1 MPFEWFVGQ
10 LDYIYFFYGAM
21 FFLLALVCY
30 RISWLQ
36 IDSLLPWKWLGL
48 FGLIHGINEWLDM
61 LSHALPDSPN
71 FYLLRI
77 VVLVASFRVLLEFGL
92 RGLKA
97 YRGKAPGPMLPVI
110 LTVIG
115 AIGAFWGL
123 AGLNAGFRYFL
134 GVPAI
139 LLAAFVIRLEAKE
152 KHGPARSSLTVVS
165 VVLCFYAFFSGL
177 IVPPAEFWP
186 ASQINSQAWLNL
198 LNIPVELFRAL
209 CAMVGMIYLFLFG
222 RSLKDVP
229 DSDLLFRKL
238 AFPAILVS
246 VFVTGW
252 FVTQWRGSFA
262 DQNFRQ
268 EIMRLGT
275 SLAQTINP
283 ERVKD
288 LTFSP
293 SDIYNESFLQLQ
305 RQMKSFG
312 KNVEGI
318 KGIYSV
324 ALRNSAMIFGPE
336 NYAEDDPAASPP
348 GTIYEKPDSRLW
360 SVFSRGVPIVIGPFT
375 DEYGTFVSAFAP
387 VKDSKT
393 GEVIMVI
400 GIDVLAE
407 EWRLI
412 VAKSRLGAILV
423 VLLMVFTITMGI
435 AVLLWR
441 DHRELNTYGLLIKH
455 VETVFTTVF
464 GLLIS
469 VVICFLTN
477 EVEVNKNRQEFT
489 WIADAKHQLI
499 GGSFRQISRDL
510 DGLARFMG
518 SNGFLKTYAEFSSF
532 VEPLARSNF
541 ADAWEW
547 IPVIEDAKR
556 EEFETFIRQQ
566 GFANFQIFMV
576 GERGEKLVQKSRER
590 YFPVSYVV
598 PGDGNLE
605 AQGYDIGSELRRVS
619 ALTHALSSR
628 LVTAVYP
635 LELIQDSGKEPAM
648 LVAQPI
654 LPPDSKLV
662 SGFVVCVLRIN
673 SIMTKMIPGLVNSGE
688 EVGVEVFSLDY
699 DKEPKL
705 VSTNHND
712 KNYTRQAGDYSL
724 SYPMF
729 VFGRSFLVK
738 FHPGDKFLTVRR
750 TIAGPATAGAAGLI
764 ITLVFTAFVGFL
776 RNRQHTLEV
785 LVDLRARE
793 LVERE
798 NDLYITL
805 NSIGDAVIA
814 TDVEGRVTRMNPAAV
829 ALTGWSFADSFG
841 VPLTKVFRIIN
852 QRTRLS
858 VPCPIIDVLETG
870 KTVELANDTTLISR
884 CGDERQIADSAAP
897 IRDANGIVRGAV
909 LVFHDV
915 TQQYIIREELRLS
928 EEKLKALIAN
938 VPGITYRCANDC
950 NWTMVFISDEIE
962 RLTGFPASDFI
973 DNSVRA
979 FASVVHSDDAAM
991 VSNKIG
997 ASIASRSFYEL
1008 EYRIKRSDGCYLW
1021 VYERGRGVFAANG
1034 DLLWLE
1040 GVIIDIT
1047 RRKMAEESLLESEER
1062 MRAITD
1068 SAQDAILML
1077 NQRGLI
1083 TYWNPAAERVFGYS
1097 SAEVSG
1103 RDLHGLLAPARYHAA
1118 FASAFVE
1125 FQKTGRGAVIGK
1137 TIEMEALRKDGAEVA
1152 ISLSLSVLKTRGE
1165 WLAVGI
1171 VRDVTEQKLAA
1182 KALALSR
1189 EQYML
1194 AVSGSKDGIWDW
1206 NIRDNSLFL
1215 SANWKKMMG
1224 YEDHELAD
1232 EFASFEGLLYP
1243 ADKARVLAYVQDY
1256 LSGRIAEYN
1265 IEFRFCHRDG
1275 TYRWILARGEALRDE
1290 NGIPYRMAGSHSDIT
1305 ERKLAEE
1312 SLKKTLQD
1320 LEVANRELQELNEK
1334 ATMLAE
1340 QAGQANSA
1348 KSEFLA
1354 NMSHE
1359 IRTPMNGIIGMTGLL
1374 LDTHLTDQQK
1384 QYTEV
1389 LRSSSENLLSL
1400 INDILDFSKVE
1411 AGKMSLEHIDF
1422 DLRTTLEDAVQMLAV
1437 KASEKQ
1443 LELICLVDPEVPSML
1458 TGDPG
1463 RLRQVVLNLAGNAIK
1478 FTHRGEVVI
1487 RVGIEEET
1495 DSQAL
1500 LKFSV
1505 KDTGIGIDPA
1515 SLERLFVAFSQ
1526 VDGST
1531 TRKYGGTGLGLA
1543 ISRRLVTML
1552 EGDIGVRSEQGKGS
1566 EFWFTAR
1573 FSKQAGESAYD
1584 EIRIGSV
1591 SGIKVLVVDDH
1602 AINRLLV
1609 TNLLN
1614 SWGCGYDEAENGQ
1627 QALEKLHDAAKQGD
1641 PFVVALLDMLMP
1653 EMDGRDL
1660 CVRIKQEPDIANT
1673 RLILLT
1679 SLGQRGD
1686 AAWIHEVGFAGYL
1699 TKPLRQSQLHDC
1711 LAMVVGSNSVAG
1723 QVLPRVLITRHR
1735 VIEAQKR
1742 SIRLLL
1748 VEDNP
1753 TNQEVAM
1760 AILNRLGYKVD
1771 LATNGFEALTMLEQ
1785 KSYNLVLMDCQ
1796 MPEMDGFA
1804 ATAKIRS
1811 GKLPG
1816 VKTDIPIIA
1825 MTANAMQGDRERCL
1839 TAGMDDYIA
1848 KPVQPRQLIEKICT
1862 WLAGIKPETVNPESD
1877 GNIIAADEVFLEAEL
1892 FQRLLGEERLVKKII
1907 STFFSD
1913 TPMQLKDLKV
1923 AIEGLDREKALRL
1936 VHNIKGSAANISA
1949 MSLKKAAQIL
1959 EENLKSRGADETAC
1973 YAADVEEIDRQLG
1986 ILAQHLKSKNYL

>member
-1 MPFEWFVGQ
+1 MPFEWFAGQ
-10 LDYIYFFYGAM
+10 LDYIYFCYGAM

-48 FGLIHGINEWLDM
+48 FGLIHGVNEWLDM
-61 LSHALPDSPN
+61 FFQAFPDHPN

-92 RGLKA
+92 RGLNA
-97 YRGKAPGPMLPVI
+97 YRGTSPGPLLPVI
-110 LTVIG
+110 LTVAG
-115 AIGAFWGL
+115 ASGAFWGL
-123 AGLNAGFRYFL
+123 AGLNATFRYFL

-139 LLAAFVIRLEAKE
+139 LLAAFVIRIEARE
-152 KHGPARSSLTVVS
+152 KHGTARSSLTVVS
-165 VVLCFYAFFSGL
+165 LFLCLYAFFSGL
-177 IVPPAEFWP
+177 IVPQAEFWP
-186 ASQINSQAWLNL
+186 ASQMNAPAWFL
-198 LNIPVELFRAL
+198 LTGIPVEMFRAL
-209 CAMVGMIYLFLFG
+209 CAMVCMIYLFFFG

-229 DSDLLFRKL
+229 ESDLLFRKL
-238 AFPAILVS
+238 AFPSILVG
-246 VFVTGW
+246 VFVTGF

-262 DQNFRQ
+262 DHNFRQ
-268 EIMRLGT
+268 EIMRLGA

-283 ERVKD
+283 ERVND
-288 LTFSP
+288 LTFSA
-293 SDIYNESFLQLQ
+293 SDIYNESFLQMQ

-336 NYAEDDPAASPP
+336 NYEEDDPAASPP

-360 SVFSRGVPIVIGPFT
+360 SVFFKGIPIVIGPFT
-375 DEYGTFVSAFAP
+375 DEYGTFVSSFAP
-387 VKDSKT
+387 VKDPKT
-393 GEVIMVI
+393 GEVIMVV
-400 GIDVLAE
+400 GIDVSAE
-407 EWRLI
+407 EWRQL
-412 VAKSRLGAILV
+412 VARSRLGAILV
-423 VLLMVFTITMGI
+423 ILLMVFIITAGI

-441 DHRELNTYGLLIKH
+441 EHRELNTYGPLIKH
-455 VETVFTTVF
+455 AETVFTAVF

-469 VVICFLTN
+469 VVIGFLSN

-499 GGSFRQISRDL
+499 GESFRRISRDL
-510 DGLARFMG
+510 EGLARFMG
-518 SNGFLKTYAEFSSF
+518 SNGSYKTYAEFLSF
-532 VEPLARSNF
+532 VEPLARSTF
-541 ADAWEW
+541 AEAWEW
-547 IPVIEDAKR
+547 IPVIESEKR
-556 EEFETFIRQQ
+556 EEFENFIRQQ
-566 GFANFQIFMV
+566 GFSGFQIFMV
-576 GERGEKLVQKSRER
+576 GERGEKLVQKDRER
-590 YFPVSYVV
+590 YFPVAYVV
-598 PGDGNLE
+598 PGDGNFE

-619 ALTHALSSR
+619 AISHALSSR

-648 LVAQPI
+648 LVIQPM
-654 LPPDSKLV
+654 LQPDLKRV
-662 SGFVVCVLRIN
+662 TGFVVCVLRIN
-673 SIMTKMIPGLVNSGE
+673 SIMDKMIPGLANSRE
-688 EVGVEVFSLDY
+688 EVGVEVFAIDY
-699 DKEPKL
+699 DNEPKL
-705 VSTNHND
+705 VSTTHID
-712 KNYTRQAGDYSL
+712 KGSVRTSSDYSL

-738 FHPGDKFLTVRR
+738 FHPGEKFLTVRR
-750 TIAGPATAGAAGLI
+750 TLAGPVTAGAAGLI
-764 ITLVFTAFVGFL
+764 VTLVFTLFVGFL

-829 ALTGWSFADSFG
+829 TLTGWSFAEAFG
-841 VPLTKVFRIIN
+841 IPVTRVFRIIN

-858 VPCPIIDVLETG
+858 VPCPIHDVLDTG
-870 KTVELANDTTLISR
+870 KTVELANDTTLISK

-897 IRDANGIVRGAV
+897 IRDANGIIRGAV

-915 TQQYIIREELRLS
+915 TQQYIFREELRLS

-979 FASVVHSDDAAM
+979 FSSVVHSDDAAM

-1008 EYRIKRSDGCYLW
+1008 EYRIKRRDGCYLW
-1021 VYERGRGVFAANG
+1021 VYERGRGVFAENG

-1083 TYWNPAAERVFGYS
+1083 SYWNPAAERIFGYS
-1097 SAEVSG
+1097 AAEVSG
-1103 RDLHGLLAPARYHAA
+1103 KDLHGLLAPARYHAA
-1118 FASAFVE
+1118 FAEAFGE
-1125 FQKTGRGAVIGK
+1125 FQQTGRGAVIGK
-1137 TIEMEALRKDGAEVA
+1137 TLEMEALRKDGAEVS
-1152 ISLSLSVLKTRGE
+1152 ISLSLSVIRARGE
-1165 WLAVGI
+1165 WMSVGI

-1182 KALALSR
+1182 KALLLSR

-1194 AVSGSKDGIWDW
+1194 AVAGSKDGIWDW

-1224 YEDHELAD
+1224 YEDHELPD
-1232 EFASFEGLLYP
+1232 EFASFEGLLHP
-1243 ADKARVLAYVQDY
+1243 DDKGRVLAYVQDY
-1256 LSGRIAEYN
+1256 LSGRISEYN

-1275 TYRWILARGEALRDE
+1275 TFRWILARGEALRDD

-1312 SLKKTLQD
+1312 SLKKTLQE
-1320 LEVANRELQELNEK
+1320 LEIANRELQELNEK
-1334 ATMLAE
+1334 ATLLAE
-1340 QAGQANSA
+1340 QAELANSA

-1374 LDTHLTDQQK
+1374 LDTPQTDQQR

-1422 DLRTTLEDAVQMLAV
+1422 DLRMTLEDAVQMLAV

-1458 TGDPG
+1458 AGDPG

-1487 RVGIEEET
+1487 RVGIDEDT
-1495 DSQAL
+1495 DSHVRL
-1500 LKFSV
+1500 HFSV
-1505 KDTGIGIDPA
+1505 KDTGIGIEPA

-1552 EGDIGVRSEQGKGS
+1552 EGDIGVRSELGKGS

-1584 EIRIGSV
+1584 EIQIGNV

-1614 SWGCGYDEAENGQ
+1614 SWGCIYDEAESGV
-1627 QALEKLHDAAKQGD
+1627 QALEKLCDAAKQGD
-1641 PFVVALLDMLMP
+1641 PFVVALVDMLMP

-1660 CVRIKQEPDIANT
+1660 CVRIKQEPDIAST

-1686 AAWIHEVGFAGYL
+1686 AAWIHDVGFAGYL

-1723 QVLPRVLITRHR
+1723 QVLPKVLITRHR

-1753 TNQEVAM
+1753 TNQEVAL
-1760 AILNRLGYKVD
+1760 AILHRIGYKVD

-1785 KSYNLVLMDCQ
+1785 KSYNLILMDCQ

-1811 GKLPG
+1811 GKLSG
-1816 VKTDIPIIA
+1816 VKIDIPIIA

-1839 TAGMDDYIA
+1839 SAGMDDYIA
-1848 KPVQPRQLIEKICT
+1848 KPVQPRQLVEKICT
-1862 WLAGIKPETVNPESD
+1862 WLAGIKPETVNSD
-1877 GNIIAADEVFLEAEL
+1877 PGSDVFADDQIFLEAEL

-1907 STFFSD
+1907 ATFFSD
-1913 TPMQLKDLKV
+1913 TPVQLKDLRT
-1923 AIEGLDREKALRL
+1923 AIDGLDREKALRL

-1949 MSLKKAAQIL
+1949 MSLKKAAQTL
-1959 EENLKSRGADETAC
+1959 EENLKSRVAAEKAEF
-1973 YAADVEEIDRQLG
+1973 AADLEEIDKQLNS
-1986 ILAQHLKSKNYL
+1986 LAQHLKSKNYL